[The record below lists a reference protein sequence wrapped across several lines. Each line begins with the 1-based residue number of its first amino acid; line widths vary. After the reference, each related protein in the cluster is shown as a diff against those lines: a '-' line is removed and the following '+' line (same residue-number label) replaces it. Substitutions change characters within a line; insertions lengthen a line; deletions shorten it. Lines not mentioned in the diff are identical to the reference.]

1 MAPRNHHL
9 IKINFKHFFFRPYEK
24 IHLGIFSRFQEKK
37 PLKTDIRLINSTRH
51 WQVERN
57 KSCHRGFLCS
67 CFCEPGETS
76 IPGYEVVK
84 TFIFDTIGFCPK
96 ILGTPLYFFLPK
108 SEKHVF
114 FLNFLEPLLR
124 ECLLISNM
132 TVVLTNS

>member
-9 IKINFKHFFFRPYEK
+9 IKINFKHSFRNFFPF
-24 IHLGIFSRFQEKK
+24 LGKK

-57 KSCHRGFLCS
+57 QSCHRGFLCS
-67 CFCEPGETS
+67 CFREPGETN

-108 SEKHVF
+108 NEKYVF